1 MTTNIYSR
9 ETSVHNGKAT
19 TKTARPQTLQERPST
34 WLHTWPTKVW
44 RPIEPGRTNQDC
56 PRTGRMGRDGTS
68 DGGNQFVA
76 AELLWRAL
84 AHCLIT
90 IAMNEGVPHDS
101 GGATPPALLPRA
113 HQAGKTAI
121 PSNRY
126 HKSHPSAV
134 DYSLNS
140 LSFTRFQVF
149 QKPISF
155 SPIPVTDL
163 PFVNRTP
170 QPRPPSRTHQA
181 PVSIRP
187 YGRPPVGQRQSDL
200 PLAVTSFAGSPP
212 DSGHAAGPPRCGSW
226 GRRIP

>member
-1 MTTNIYSR
+1 M
-9 ETSVHNGKAT
+9 
-19 TKTARPQTLQERPST
+19 ARPQQRQLVHRLCKNGPPPGYT
-34 WLHTWPTKVW
+34 
-44 RPIEPGRTNQDC
+44 PGRRKCGGPLNQEEQI
-56 PRTGRMGRDGTS
+56 RTAREL
-68 DGGNQFVA
+68 VA
-76 AELLWRAL
+76 WAETELLTAAISSLLPNSCWRAL

-170 QPRPPSRTHQA
+170 QPRPTVPNPSGPSLNKALWKASCWSTA
-181 PVSIRP
+181 IRIC
-187 YGRPPVGQRQSDL
+187 RWR
-200 PLAVTSFAGSPP
+200 
-212 DSGHAAGPPRCGSW
+212 
-226 GRRIP
+226 